1 MASARIALCSLTASA
16 LALVA
21 LAEPPA
27 APRVPARQ
35 ALATSLAEARK
46 AYSAL
51 RDYSCHVVRQERI
64 DGTAQVE
71 QTAEVRARVRPYA
84 VAVRVIKPVEMFGEE
99 TTYRA
104 DKSKSTVRHIGP
116 GREATRGYQTL
127 ALGDPKLTRRTLHPA
142 HEVGV
147 LALVER
153 IEKMLDDEA
162 RAGNTPGVTA
172 SEYTFASRP
181 AARYELFCD
190 RPHPLRYAPKVAV
203 YFDAQSK
210 LPVRFEAYQSPKLG
224 ETSGELVEVQ
234 SYVGFQFNQGLGD
247 QVFDR

>member
-1 MASARIALCSLTASA
+1 MASARIAFCLLAA
-16 LALVA
+16 GGLALGA
-21 LAEPPA
+21 FADAPA
-27 APRVPARQ
+27 PKVPARQ
-35 ALATSLAEARK
+35 ALATSLGEARK
-46 AYSAL
+46 AYAAL
-51 RDYSCHVVRQERI
+51 RDYSCHLVRQERI
-64 DGTAQVE
+64 DGTVQVE

-104 DKSKSTVRHIGP
+104 DKSKTTVRHIGP

-127 ALGDPKLTRRTLHPA
+127 QLADAKLMRRTLHPA
-142 HEVGV
+142 NEVGV

-153 IEKMLDDEA
+153 VEKMLDDEA

-172 SEYTFASRP
+172 SEYTFAGRT

-190 RPHPLRYAPKVAV
+190 RPHPLRYAAKSVV
-203 YFDAQSK
+203 YFDAQTK
-210 LPVRFEAYQSPKLG
+210 LPVRFEAYQAPKLG
-224 ETSGELVEVQ
+224 ETAGELTEVQ
-234 SYVGFQFNQGLGD
+234 SYVGFAFNQGLGD